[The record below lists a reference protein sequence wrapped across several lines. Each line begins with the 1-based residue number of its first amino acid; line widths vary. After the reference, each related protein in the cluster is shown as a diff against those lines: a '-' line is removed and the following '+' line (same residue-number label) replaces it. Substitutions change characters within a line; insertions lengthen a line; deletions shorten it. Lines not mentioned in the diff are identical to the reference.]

1 MLLYIFNPD
10 HDLALA
16 NNEAHYMPP
25 DSAKKMATDLAL
37 LPVWFAQEDGFVL
50 APSAYNEG
58 YLQEMTRRFPL
69 PLSLLTAAELSR
81 KDFLGVRVWGW
92 NRALRKRLLGL
103 SVAEMVLPSEAEIAC
118 WRKHAHRNQAV
129 KLLSCFKDEAW
140 LCGESEM
147 LISEDACR
155 RFVDSHAFSV
165 LKSPLSGSG
174 KGLNWAKG
182 EFTPLI
188 AGWCKRVLRQQGGV
202 VGEPV
207 YEKVVDGAMEFY
219 ADGSGTVSFIGYS
232 QFTTSPSGA
241 YLSNLLQS
249 DEQLEEAWSTY
260 IPLDVLQGVRRRLEK
275 ELSALLGH
283 HYVGYLGID
292 QMVCRFDEAPYYRL
306 HPCVEMNLR
315 MNMGVLA
322 RLFTDRYLCS
332 EAKGEFKIS
341 YYEADDLA
349 FVQHETMEKR
359 YPLVVEQGCIR
370 SGYLA
375 LTPVVSSTRYV
386 AWVLVGYC
394 P

>member
-37 LPVWFAQEDGFVL
+37 LPVWFAQEPGFVL
-50 APSAYNEG
+50 ASSAYNSA

-81 KDFLGVRVWGW
+81 KVFSGVRVWGW
-92 NRALRKRLLGL
+92 NRALRKRLFGLGVSESL
-103 SVAEMVLPSEAEIAC
+103 LPSEEEIAC
-118 WRKHAHRNQAV
+118 GREYAHRCQAV
-129 KLLSCFKDEAW
+129 KLLSVFKGEAW
-140 LCGESEM
+140 LCGESEN
-147 LISEDACR
+147 LVDHEACR
-155 RFVDSHAFSV
+155 HFVESHAFSV

-182 EFTPLI
+182 AFTPLI
-188 AGWCKRVLRQQGGV
+188 AGWCQRVLRQQGGV
-202 VGEPV
+202 IGEPV
-207 YEKVVDGAMEFY
+207 YEKVIDGAMEFY
-219 ADGSGTVSFIGYS
+219 ADGSGTVSFVGYS

-241 YLSNLLQS
+241 YLSNQLQTN
-249 DEQLEEAWSTY
+249 EQLEEVWSTY
-260 IPLDVLQGVRRRLEK
+260 IPLEVLQKVRRRLEK
-275 ELSALLGH
+275 ELSALLGS
-283 HYVGYLGID
+283 HYVGYLGVD
-292 QMVCRFDEAPYYRL
+292 QMVCRFDEAPIYRL
-306 HPCVEMNLR
+306 HPCVEINLR

-322 RLFTDRYLCS
+322 RLFSDRYLS
-332 EAKGEFKIS
+332 LEAKGAFRIS
-341 YYEADDLA
+341 YYEADNLA
-349 FVQHETMEKR
+349 LVQHQGMEKR
-359 YPLVVEQGCIR
+359 YPLVVEQGRIR

-386 AWVLVGYC
+386 AWVLIDYC